1 MVINMG
7 ESKILLEEWSP
18 VCNIQ
23 AFVERTDT
31 SCYFYLWVKPGM
43 EDAVVKSCWICNV
56 SAAPGELDVESM
68 RQGIAPAMP
77 VQYVLHDA
85 GGMELD
91 ADKLKIVWFE
101 EGNAAALLS
110 EEELLCVIPCW
121 SGYQGFHGYSRY
133 ADGMAPCAWGLADAL
148 GTIGPRVA
156 RSQAFWDWF
165 EYEPEY
171 WKITQKTHMDALE
184 NFFGPCQNY
193 YAIDN
198 EEFPPKALVRGGRDG
213 VVYGITAGVSLIPM
227 PGIELYDSQDYRT
240 DRRMELG
247 FAVVEQHEGL
257 CNQMFSYL
265 AAASAYPWQEET
277 FFAHGHTV
285 PYNRIEGFAAV
296 LFVNP
301 RMVPGLEMPDY
312 KPCMEDPV
320 NLLWVVPITEEE
332 YRFAMEHDIGE
343 TLGHVRGALA
353 KVHIFDGKPKFSVR
367 A

>member
-1 MVINMG
+1 MG

-23 AFVERTDT
+23 AFVEQTDT

-43 EDAVVKSCWICNV
+43 EDATVKSCWICNV
-56 SAAPGELDVESM
+56 SAAPEELDVEAM

-77 VQYVLHDA
+77 EQYVLHDV
-85 GGMELD
+85 GGMALD

-101 EGNAAALLS
+101 EGDAAALLS

-121 SGYQGFHGYSRY
+121 GGIVGEGGYFHGYSRY
-133 ADGMAPCAWGLADAL
+133 AKGIAPCAYGLEDAL
-148 GTIGPRVA
+148 LTIGSRVA

-165 EYEPEY
+165 ECEPDY
-171 WKITQKTHMDALE
+171 WKITQKMHLDALE
-184 NFFGPCQNY
+184 RFFGPCQHY

-198 EEFPPKALVRGGRDG
+198 EEFPPKALIQGARDG
-213 VVYGITAGVSLIPM
+213 VLYGITAGVSLIPM
-227 PGIELYDSQDYRT
+227 PGVELYDSEDFRA

-247 FAVVEQHEGL
+247 FAAVLQQKGL
-257 CNQMFSYL
+257 CRQMFSYL
-265 AAASAYPWQEET
+265 SAASAYPWNEVT
-277 FFAHGHTV
+277 FLAHGHTV

-301 RMVPGLEMPDY
+301 KMVPGMEKPDY
-312 KPCMEDPV
+312 EPCMEDPV

-332 YRFAMEHDIGE
+332 YQYAMEHDIGE
-343 TLGHVRGALA
+343 TLGHVSGALA
-353 KVHIFDGKPKFSVR
+353 KVHIFDGKPKFSVPV
-367 A
+367 